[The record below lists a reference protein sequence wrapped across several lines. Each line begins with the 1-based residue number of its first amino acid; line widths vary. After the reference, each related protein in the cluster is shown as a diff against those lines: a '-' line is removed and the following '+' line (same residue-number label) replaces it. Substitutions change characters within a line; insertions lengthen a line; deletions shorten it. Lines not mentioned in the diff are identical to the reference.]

1 MSNIPLQVLDE
12 YAKSISYKQA
22 KRLYEAKCD
31 NTYKKKIYKGTQYQ
45 NKNSF
50 SIYLDNFVLNE
61 ANLSVNKALA
71 KYVNKHNLQYNIV
84 KEGVYFYTPLADNY
98 MSLLENLVNDG
109 IDKTALIQEVDESTS
124 AYIKKL

>member
-61 ANLSVNKALA
+61 ANISVNKALSR
-71 KYVNKHNLQYNIV
+71 YVCKHNLQYNIV

-109 IDKTALIQEVDESTS
+109 IDKNALIQEVDESTS
-124 AYIKKL
+124 AYIKNL

>member
-1 MSNIPLQVLDE
+1 MRNIPLHILDE

-50 SIYLDNFVLNE
+50 SVYLDNFVLNE
-61 ANLSVNKALA
+61 ANLTVNKALSR
-71 KYVNKHNLQYNIV
+71 YVNKHCLQYNIV
-84 KEGVYFYTPLADNY
+84 KEGLYLYTPLADNY
-98 MSLLENLVNDG
+98 MSLLEHLVKDG
-109 IDKTALIQEVDESTS
+109 VSKEALSQDVDEGTS
-124 AYIKKL
+124 SYIQNL